1 VTTTVEPTT
10 ATGWSSRDDE
20 AVVTARVL
28 AMDATENA
36 GHGHP
41 GTAVTLAPIGHLLFQ
56 HHLRHDPSDPTW
68 RGRDRFV
75 LSCGHSSLTLYIQ
88 LYLAGYPMTLDDLKA
103 YRKAGSQTPAH
114 PEFGHTP
121 GVETTTGPLGQGLA
135 TAVGMAMGARRERG
149 LLDPDA
155 PAGTSPFDHRVV
167 VLCSDGD
174 VQEGVTSEASAFAG
188 HQHLGNLTV
197 VYDDNRISIEGST
210 ALVTSEDTAA
220 RYAAY
225 GWHVQTVDLLPT
237 GDVDV
242 AGLSRALEA
251 ADAET
256 ERPSMVVVRSVI
268 AWSVPGRQ
276 DTPGSHGSL
285 LGPEAVAAAKELWGA
300 DPTATFDVDPDLV
313 AWTQANAR
321 DRGAAARADW
331 DQRFA
336 VWAAEHPAEHALLQ
350 RLEAGTVPDTF
361 AAVRPTFMAGESV
374 STRKAF
380 RRGLVA
386 AAAELPEIWGGSAD
400 LGDSNGTNIA
410 PTSFLPA
417 GSTEPNA
424 HPAGQTIHWGI
435 REHFMGAALNGIAHS
450 GLSRPYG
457 GTFLVF
463 SDYMRPAVRL
473 AALMGLPT
481 LYVWTHDSIG
491 LGEDGPTHQP
501 VEHLASLRAMP
512 GLDVLR
518 PGDANEATVVLWK
531 VLGHRGRPA
540 AFALSRQGLPVLP
553 EDEDGFTSADG
564 ALRGGYVRWEG
575 GPEGDPAVVL
585 IATGSE
591 LQLAVEAARTLA
603 GEGVRARVVSMPC
616 REWFAEQD
624 DAYRE
629 SVLPARIRAR
639 VSVEAAAAQ
648 SWHDLVGLDGRT
660 VSIEDFGAS
669 APPATLF
676 ERFGVTVQGVL
687 TAARDLLPR
696 TA

>member
-1 VTTTVEPTT
+1 MTTLTSAPPTRWT
-10 ATGWSSRDDE
+10 ARDDE

-41 GTAVTLAPIGHLLFQ
+41 GTAVTLAPVGHLLFQ

-75 LSCGHSSLTLYIQ
+75 LSCGHSSLTQYIQ
-88 LYLAGYPMTLDDLKA
+88 LFLAGYPMTLDDLKA
-103 YRKAGSQTPAH
+103 YRTAGSQTPAH

-188 HQHLGNLTV
+188 HQRLGNLTV

-220 RYAAY
+220 RYVAY
-225 GWHVQTVDLLPT
+225 GWHVQTVDLAPD

-242 AGLSRALEA
+242 AALSRALEA
-251 ADAET
+251 AADET
-256 ERPSMVVVRSVI
+256 ERPSIVLVRSII

-285 LGPEAVAAAKELWGA
+285 LGSEAVARAKELLGA
-300 DPTATFDVDPDLV
+300 DPEATFAVDPELL
-313 AWTQANAR
+313 AWTRGHAR
-321 DRGAAARADW
+321 ERAVAARAEW
-331 DQRFA
+331 DERFA
-336 VWAAEHPAEHALLQ
+336 AWAARRPAEHALLQ
-350 RLEAGTVPDTF
+350 RLEAGLVPDSFPQARPRF
-361 AAVRPTFMAGESV
+361 AAGDSV

-380 RRGLVA
+380 RLGLVA
-386 AAAELPEIWGGSAD
+386 AAAELPEVWGGSAD
-400 LGDSNGTNIA
+400 LGDSNGTTIA

-435 REHFMGAALNGIAHS
+435 REHFMAAALNGIAHS

-518 PGDANEATVVLWK
+518 PGDANEASAVLWK

-540 AFALSRQGLPVLP
+540 AFALSRQSLPVLP
-553 EDEDGFTSADG
+553 EDGDGFSSADG
-564 ALRGGYVRWEG
+564 AVRGGFVRWEG
-575 GPEGDPAVVL
+575 GPGGDPAVVL

-591 LQLAVEAARTLA
+591 LQLAVEAGRTLA
-603 GEGVRARVVSMPC
+603 AGGVRVRVVSMPC

-624 DAYRE
+624 EAYRE

-676 ERFGVTVQGVL
+676 EHFGVTVAGVVE
-687 TAARDLLPR
+687 AARDALSQNG
-696 TA
+696 